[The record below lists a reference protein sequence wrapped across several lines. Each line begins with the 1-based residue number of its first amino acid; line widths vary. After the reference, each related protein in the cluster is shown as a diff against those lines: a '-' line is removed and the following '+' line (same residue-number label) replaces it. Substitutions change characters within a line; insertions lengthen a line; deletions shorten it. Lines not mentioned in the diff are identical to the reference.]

1 MTLDNPDFVAALLIG
16 GVVMFIVLWF
26 ALLAAVNRA
35 AEKRRYRQ

>member
-16 GVVMFIVLWF
+16 GMVMFIVLWF

-35 AEKRRYRQ
+35 AEKRRYR